1 LTTPA
6 TGSNAGS
13 STGAT
18 RPQPGPPRDYRFPFF
33 ERITLENGLGVIVA
47 PVRKLPIVSAV
58 LTVDA
63 GAASE
68 PAGAYGVAQ
77 LTAQMLLEGT
87 RSRSGDSLSEQFERW
102 GAAVGASAD
111 WDAAMLSM
119 TVLAPRLEAA
129 MSLFAEV
136 LLEPAFPERELARI
150 KGERLAELLQ
160 LRTEP
165 RGLADEMFTR
175 FVYEKSSRY
184 ASPEH
189 GDVTSVKSIARAA
202 VERFYQARYRPAG
215 ATLILVGDVGV
226 SEGVALAQRLFG
238 GWSGSAAPAIVVS
251 DTPARSTRA
260 VHIVRKEDAP
270 QSEIRVGHVG
280 LPRRHPDYFPAL
292 ILNGL
297 LGGLFSSRINLNLR
311 EVHAYTYGAHSSFDW
326 RRGAGPFVVST
337 AVKSDVTADAAREIL
352 LEISRIRADAVSED
366 ELTLAT
372 SYLDGVFPIRYET
385 TDSIARALAALTVYE
400 LPNDYFDNYRANIR
414 RVTAMDVLHA
424 ADKYLHPDQLQLVV
438 VGDPAVIA
446 APLATLEAGPV
457 TVYNA
462 DGQPER

>member
-1 LTTPA
+1 LTAAA
-6 TGSNAGS
+6 T
-13 STGAT
+13 TTT
-18 RPQPGPPRDYRFPFF
+18 RPLAGPPRDYRFPFF
-33 ERITLENGLGVIVA
+33 ERMTLGNGLGVIVA
-47 PVRKLPIVSAV
+47 PVHKLPIVSAALV
-58 LTVDA
+58 VDA

-68 PAGAYGVAQ
+68 SAGAEGVAQ
-77 LTAQMLLEGT
+77 LTARMLLEGT
-87 RSRSGDSLSEQFERW
+87 RKRNGDALGEQFERW

-119 TVLAPRLEAA
+119 TVLAPRLEEA
-129 MSLFAEV
+129 MTLFAEV
-136 LLEPAFPERELARI
+136 LLEPAFPERELSRI
-150 KGERLAELLQ
+150 KAERLADLLQ

-175 FVYEKSSRY
+175 FVYDESSRY
-184 ASPEH
+184 ARPEH
-189 GDVTSVKSIARAA
+189 GDVPSVTAIDRAA
-202 VERFYQARYRPAG
+202 VEQFYRARYRPGG
-215 ATLILVGDVGV
+215 ATLILAGDITVT
-226 SEGVALAQRLFG
+226 EGVALAQRLLG
-238 GWSGSAAPAIVVS
+238 GWSGTATRATPVS
-251 DTPARSTRA
+251 DKPARTTRA
-260 VHIVRKEDAP
+260 LHIVRKEDAP

-280 LPRRHPDYFPAL
+280 LPRSHPDYFPAL
-292 ILNGL
+292 IVNAL

-326 RRGAGPFVVST
+326 RKAAGPFVVST

-400 LPNDYFDNYRANIR
+400 LPNDYFDSYRANIR

-424 ADKYLHPDQLQLVV
+424 ADKHLHPDQLQLVV
-438 VGDPAVIA
+438 VGDSTVIS
-446 APLATLEAGPV
+446 APLAALDAGPV
-457 TVYNA
+457 SVYDA
-462 DGQPER
+462 EGQPER